1 MRWCCC
7 SGESMSASGFSL
19 PEGLELD
26 WAYALGEPRCSGMIR
41 RQPEDFIVE
50 EQIGFSPDGE
60 GNHAWLHIRKR
71 NTNTEWLARE
81 LATLA
86 DVPLREVGY
95 AGLKDRHALTSQYFT
110 VHLSGKSEPDWHQ
123 LASDDITFLD
133 IDRHGR
139 KLKRGSL
146 RENHFVLTLRKL
158 QGECGDL
165 EQRLQRIAE
174 EGVPNYFGEQR
185 FGHDFGNL
193 VMAAAM
199 FRGEWRESIRH
210 KRSLYLS
217 AARSYLFNRVLSSRV
232 ADGSWNRALSGES
245 LMQEG
250 STSCFSVRLIG
261 TEIAARVAAGQL
273 HPTGPLWGRGRPISL
288 GEAQALELALL
299 EGESLWKSGL
309 EKAGLEQERRALRLP
324 VKKLQWQWLDKATL
338 RLDFS
343 LPPGAYATSVL
354 REVANT
360 MNASAL
366 RVEQEAAESEVVD

>member
-1 MRWCCC
+1 
-7 SGESMSASGFSL
+7 MSHPDFLL
-19 PEGLELD
+19 PEGLELE
-26 WAYALGEPRCSGMIR
+26 WAYAQSEPQCTGVIR
-41 RQPEDFIVE
+41 SQPEDFIVE

-81 LATLA
+81 LAALA

-95 AGLKDRHALTSQYFT
+95 AGLKDRYALTSQYFT
-110 VHLSGKSEPDWHQ
+110 VNLSGKGEPDWHR
-123 LASDDITFLD
+123 LASDDITFLE

-139 KLKRGSL
+139 KLKRGAL
-146 RENHFVLTLRKL
+146 RENRFVLTLREL

-165 EQRLQRIAE
+165 EQRLRRIAA

-185 FGHDFGNL
+185 FGHAFGNL
-193 VMAAAM
+193 AMAAAM

-217 AARSYLFNRVLSSRV
+217 AARSYLFNRVLSARV
-232 ADGSWNRALSGES
+232 VAGNWNQALPGES

-261 TEIAARVAAGQL
+261 AEIAARVAAGQL

-288 GEAQALELALL
+288 GEAQAFELSLL
-299 EGESLWKSGL
+299 EGESLWKAGL
-309 EKAGLEQERRALRLP
+309 EKAGMEPERRALRLA
-324 VKKLQWQWLDKATL
+324 VKKLQWQWPDATTL
-338 RLDFS
+338 RLEFA
-343 LPPGAYATSVL
+343 LPAGAYATSVL
-354 REVANT
+354 REVLAT
-360 MNASAL
+360 TNAATLQPDSDAS
-366 RVEQEAAESEVVD
+366 ESDVVD